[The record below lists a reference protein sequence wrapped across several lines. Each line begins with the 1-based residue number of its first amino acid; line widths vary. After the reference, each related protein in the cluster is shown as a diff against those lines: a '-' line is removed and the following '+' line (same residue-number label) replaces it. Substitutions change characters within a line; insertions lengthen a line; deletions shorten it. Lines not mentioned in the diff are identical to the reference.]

1 MTWGEIESGHRR
13 LRESAASGAA
23 LLRQLADQGQHPQ
36 VLWIGCCDSRV
47 VPEEIVGAKPGDL
60 FVLRNIA
67 NIVPP
72 NEGSDDSVGAA
83 IEYAVLHLRVGHV
96 VVCGHTQ
103 CGGIAAALAHAAGGH
118 EPHVARWLTGATAA
132 IERLAPDTPASERY
146 LAAIKANVLVQV
158 ERLREYTCV
167 QEALVRGELALH
179 GWLFDLAA
187 DALWAYD
194 EATRTWVAL
203 D

>member
-1 MTWGEIESGHRR
+1 MTWVEIESGHRR

-23 LLRQLADQGQHPQ
+23 LLRQLADKGQHPQ

-47 VPEEIVGAKPGDL
+47 VPEQIVGAAPGDL

-72 NEGSDDSVGAA
+72 NDGREDSVGAA
-83 IEYAVLHLRVGHV
+83 IEYAVLHLHVGHV

-103 CGGIAAALAHAAGGH
+103 CGGIAAALAHAAGAH

-132 IERLAPDTPASERY
+132 IERLAPNTPATERY
-146 LAAIKANVLVQV
+146 LAAIQANVLVQV
-158 ERLREYTCV
+158 ERLREYPCV
-167 QEALVRGELALH
+167 QEALARGELALH
-179 GWLFDLAA
+179 GWLFDLAE

-194 EATRTWVAL
+194 EAARVWVAL

>member
-1 MTWGEIESGHRR
+1 MTWGDIAGRHRR

-23 LLRQLADQGQHPQ
+23 LLRQLAEEGQHPQ

-47 VPEEIVGAKPGDL
+47 VPEQIVGAAPGEL

-72 NEGSDDSVGAA
+72 ADGPEDSVGAA
-83 IEYAVLHLRVGHV
+83 IEYAVLHLHVGHV
-96 VVCGHTQ
+96 VVCGHTE
-103 CGGIAAALAHAAGGH
+103 CGGIAAALEHGAGAH

-132 IERLAPDTPASERY
+132 IERLAPDTPVSERY
-146 LAAIKANVLVQV
+146 LAVIQGNVLVQV
-158 ERLREYTCV
+158 ERLREYPCV

-194 EATRTWVAL
+194 EATQTWVAL